1 MKTKRF
7 LVLAVV
13 SSMVMSCMGG
23 ITAVAVSTELHE
35 AYEVVDPEAAIPVI
49 SPESFTLTN
58 GNIEGLTCTGMTK
71 GEVFDSEK
79 GKNVMKL
86 SFNPKAAGS
95 GVADAPNVAASLDGF
110 ADLLVDGAKN
120 TISFDYKITGSSDGN
135 VGIFVSD
142 QMRYHTDIHRV
153 GAWLR
158 NSGGMCVYKGTALNS
173 VNNVN
178 NWNIWIGDANWNWT
192 KQLDSDNKHWNRLT
206 FVVDETGKK
215 ILHSY
220 LNGEHGVSKN
230 ETDMITPKDDEG
242 AIDLTSGLYA
252 AQQYVSLESEVNSL
266 FFNTAGAVDE
276 THDLA
281 VLIDNIRVYEGEPTF
296 ADTSAVT
303 SALTLEN
310 MTTEHD
316 LLGYMTDGYVMD
328 PVKGAVRRLV
338 FAPKKDAFIAAYT
351 NADVRSGL
359 TGFSPYMTDEKVN
372 TISFDYKLSGSS
384 TNHAGLFLNDYVGA
398 SYWGLSYA
406 GVFLNNK
413 GGICMRGD
421 KPNNNQSDWYNY
433 AGAVEQHQVS
443 SNNREWNRLTL
454 EVNQETKKIKAYLN
468 RKFFNELDCSATT
481 MPITNMNSIFFNT
494 KPAVGANND
503 PTGTLSILLDNISAY
518 PGKAKVTEVDA
529 LELINASGI
538 DIDEFNKGESVYVKA
553 SVENDTNTEQNY
565 IVILAVYDGKGACVD
580 VVLHELNDVQPGEIG
595 YIDGTTLGVTL
606 PEEAATVKAFLW
618 SAWNSITPLCDFDTA
633 TLAAE

>member
-13 SSMVMSCMGG
+13 LSMVMSCMGG

-158 NSGGMCVYKGTALNS
+158 NSGGMCVYRGTALNS

-266 FFNTAGAVDE
+266 FFNTAGVVDE
-276 THDLA
+276 TNDLA

-296 ADTSAVT
+296 ADTSAVE
-303 SALTLEN
+303 SALTLAN
-310 MTTEHD
+310 DTSAAVY
-316 LLGYMTDGYVMD
+316 GNMTDGYVMD
-328 PVKGAVRRLV
+328 PVKGAVRKIS
-338 FAPKKDAFIAAYT
+338 F
-351 NADVRSGL
+351 NAKNENAEVRSGI
-359 TGFSPYMTDEKVN
+359 TGFSPYMTDENVN
-372 TISFDYKLSGSS
+372 TISFDYKLGGSS
-384 TNHAGLFLNDYVGA
+384 TNNVGFFLNDSIGA
-398 SYWGLSYA
+398 SYWAQLYSS
-406 GVFLNNK
+406 VLFNNK
-413 GGICMRGD
+413 DGICMIANRANTNGGD
-421 KPNNNQSDWYNY
+421 WHAV
-433 AGAVEQHQVS
+433 AGAYKQVA

-468 RKFFNELDCSATT
+468 RKFFNELDCSGAGVS
-481 MPITNMNSIFFNT
+481 IANMNSIFFNT

-503 PTGTLSILLDNISAY
+503 STGTLSILLDNISAY

-529 LELINASGI
+529 LEVINASGI